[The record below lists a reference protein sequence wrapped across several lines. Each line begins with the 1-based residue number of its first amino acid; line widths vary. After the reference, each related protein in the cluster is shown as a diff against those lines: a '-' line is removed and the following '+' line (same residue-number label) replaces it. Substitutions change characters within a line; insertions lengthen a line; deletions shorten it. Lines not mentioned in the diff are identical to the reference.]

1 MGKFNVLALTPH
13 LTVWV
18 GVRGVGIKTTPHTVR
33 ESGDLQGA
41 DGGSLPRRAP
51 PAVMT
56 WGSCE
61 PPLGAQ

>member
-33 ESGDLQGA
+33 ESGDLWRAGRGLPPPSGTS
-41 DGGSLPRRAP
+41 GGNDVGVL
-51 PAVMT
+51 
-56 WGSCE
+56 
-61 PPLGAQ
+61 